1 MTEQQRVSFP
11 APFAEMTKE
20 EIVAYV
26 AYFNRYDFKDE
37 LGHRLEL
44 CGDFLDLVDF
54 AKR

>member
-1 MTEQQRVSFP
+1 MTEQQHVSFP

-20 EIVAYV
+20 EIV

>member
-20 EIVAYV
+20 EIVAY
-26 AYFNRYDFKDE
+26 FNLYDFKDE

>member
-1 MTEQQRVSFP
+1 MTEHQRVSFHE
-11 APFAEMTKE
+11 PFAEMTKE
-20 EIVAYV
+20 EIVAY
-26 AYFNRYDFKDE
+26 FNSYNFKDE